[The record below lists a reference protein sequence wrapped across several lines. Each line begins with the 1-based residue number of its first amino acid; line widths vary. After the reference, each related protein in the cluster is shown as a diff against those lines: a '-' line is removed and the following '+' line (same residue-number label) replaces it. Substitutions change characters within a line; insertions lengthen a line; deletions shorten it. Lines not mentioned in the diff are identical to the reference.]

1 METVALGFFSPLS
14 SLLFQRSIKY
24 VSSLLQAEVPG
35 WESGW
40 LLEQAHN
47 CNVGRNRARVASS
60 LWIRV
65 QNLFPAF
72 HGSDFSAFDGLCKL
86 CWSLLE
92 AETEKLQEVLHCPHI
107 IALHQPSPLLR
118 WRKEMFSTYTFSM
131 LTPL

>member
-1 METVALGFFSPLS
+1 METVALGFFPPLS

-24 VSSLLQAEVPG
+24 VSSVLQAGVPG

-47 CNVGRNRARVASS
+47 CDVGRNRARVASS

-72 HGSDFSAFDGLCKL
+72 HGSDFSAFDGVCKL
-86 CWSLLE
+86 CWSPVVTYE
-92 AETEKLQEVLHCPHI
+92 AETEKLQKSYIYLEESPHHC
-107 IALHQPSPLLR
+107 
-118 WRKEMFSTYTFSM
+118 
-131 LTPL
+131 